1 MINSRRL
8 LVSGVA
14 VPLFIA
20 PTVVL
25 NFASRPGFATIRA
38 VDAIRLIAVGLCF
51 GVATVGLVPFLR
63 GSRP

>member
-1 MINSRRL
+1 MNSRRL

-20 PTVVL
+20 LSVLL
-25 NFASRPGFATIRA
+25 NFASRPGFDTIRA
-38 VDAIRLIAVGLCF
+38 VDAIRLIAVGMCF
-51 GVATVGLVPFLR
+51 GVAVVSLVTFLR